1 MITYR
6 PFVKAMVVYS
16 LAVSAILMV
25 AFTTWA

>member
-1 MITYR
+1 MNAYR
-6 PFVKAMVVYS
+6 PLLKAMVVYS